1 MGRALTDRNAAA
13 KRAGR
18 RGRDAP
24 RALVA
29 GLALALALVAGCT
42 RGVRKPVE
50 GEVVMRHTVE
60 SGETLAEIAA
70 DYYGDPGR
78 AREIARFNEIDEEA
92 ELRPGRVVGVPM
104 TPDEREVLRR
114 REEARIPYNEGL
126 DAVARGSFLD
136 AAARFREALSL
147 DPAFAEAH
155 YNLGVTY
162 QRMRAHDSAADAL
175 REAVKRQPQ
184 DADYRY
190 ALGTSYYHLG
200 RYDDAAGAFEAA
212 LRIQPGH
219 LEAQYSLALSLEK
232 QGEKARAR
240 RAWERYLILDDSSE
254 WAVQAREH
262 LQSLE

>member
-1 MGRALTDRNAAA
+1 MTGGNSSVPQAA
-13 KRAGR
+13 
-18 RGRDAP
+18 RGARDALLALLVGV
-24 RALVA
+24 ALVA
-29 GLALALALVAGCT
+29 ACS
-42 RGVRKPVE
+42 RGARTPVE

-78 AREIARFNEIDEEA
+78 ARAIARFNEIDEIDENSA
-92 ELRPGRVVGVPM
+92 LPRGRVVGVPM
-104 TPDEREVLRR
+104 TPEELELLHR
-114 REEARIPYNEGL
+114 REGARVPYNEGL

-175 REAVKRQPQ
+175 REAVKRRPQ

-190 ALGTSYYHLG
+190 ALGSSYYHLG
-200 RYDDAAGAFEAA
+200 RYSDAERAFETA
-212 LRIQPGH
+212 LRFHPGH

-232 QGEKARAR
+232 QGERARAR
-240 RAWERYLILDDSSE
+240 RAWERYLTLDDSSE